1 FDLIVKFAGYG
12 FNKSH
17 SAAYAMITYQTS
29 YLKHH
34 YPHEF
39 MAALMTSEGN
49 NTEQI
54 SKYIE
59 EARHMNIRVLP
70 PDINRSV
77 NEFGVA
83 DEGNEKVILF
93 GLGAIKGI
101 GAAAV
106 GVILDER
113 ANGEFENL
121 EDFVSRIDAQKV
133 NKKAFE
139 SLIKSGAMTR
149 FGHSRRT
156 LLQSIEEITET
167 AREIR
172 RAKED
177 QKSSLFCDDDEF
189 VSVNLSLET
198 LPEYEPKE
206 LLELEK
212 ESLGFYVSGHPLDD
226 FKAAMEKIAYT
237 KSSELEQIGEGS
249 ILLLVGKVEDIKI
262 RFSKRGSRY
271 GNVFLSD
278 LHGTIELMA
287 FDSTLKE
294 LESFGERLAHE
305 PVCVKCKLQEQGER
319 LQIMKVLEL
328 HDAVKEKSEI
338 HYIQDEFE
346 ESAAP
351 ILLVLDDNSA
361 EILQQL
367 QAIAQSQSG
376 NRELWILLRNDT
388 HEIMIQTKMFVA
400 SSIQTQFPTLHWRH
414 KSAIA

>member
-1 FDLIVKFAGYG
+1 
-12 FNKSH
+12 
-17 SAAYAMITYQTS
+17 
-29 YLKHH
+29 
-34 YPHEF
+34 
-39 MAALMTSEGN
+39 
-49 NTEQI
+49 
-54 SKYIE
+54 
-59 EARHMNIRVLP
+59 
-70 PDINRSV
+70 
-77 NEFGVA
+77 
-83 DEGNEKVILF
+83 
-93 GLGAIKGI
+93 
-101 GAAAV
+101 
-106 GVILDER
+106 
-113 ANGEFENL
+113 
-121 EDFVSRIDAQKV
+121 
-133 NKKAFE
+133 
-139 SLIKSGAMTR
+139 
-149 FGHSRRT
+149 
-156 LLQSIEEITET
+156 
-167 AREIR
+167 
-172 RAKED
+172 
-177 QKSSLFCDDDEF
+177 
-189 VSVNLSLET
+189 
-198 LPEYEPKE
+198 
-206 LLELEK
+206 
-212 ESLGFYVSGHPLDD
+212 
-226 FKAAMEKIAYT
+226 MEKIAYT